1 MYGCSDPPNPE
12 NKSPFKLQK
21 YTSTIVIEED
31 AELET
36 LGRQQTVGGICFIK
50 LKKYPTCLQHEVR
63 HCIEGN
69 FHEGRKSDE
78 DCYE

>member
-12 NKSPFKLQK
+12 NKYSFKFQK
-21 YTSTIVIEED
+21 YKSTIVIEED

>member
-12 NKSPFKLQK
+12 NKFSFKLQK

-31 AELET
+31 TELET